1 MKKILNKY
9 FEQLKSE
16 QQIFLNYLK
25 AKFPVFHNSNFF
37 FRDLHYGIKGYFE
50 KKGKKISYSGSQE
63 LAGKFAEYLE
73 EQGIFVKTSEKTWK
87 VDFPEFVTAVQGDPL

>member
-16 QQIFLNYLK
+16 QQVFLSYLK

-37 FRDLHYGIKGYFE
+37 FRDLHYGVKGYFE
-50 KKGKKISYSGSQE
+50 KKGKELSYSDSQE
-63 LAGKFAEYLE
+63 IADKFSEYLE
-73 EQGIFVKTSEKTWK
+73 EQGIFIKTSDRTWK
-87 VDFPEFVTAVQGDPL
+87 PGDPL